1 MNENHRRALK
11 SGLLLVERCLHEIED
26 ALRSHR
32 SNSALYS
39 IRRDIGPRTETRI
52 LIAIK
57 SMLDEIGRIKKE
69 FGLSVDEESLKSRVH
84 AALAEIWVN
93 LEELRPEGMGAY
105 GRMAEEE
112 ERVLKYHILKLL
124 RIWGDLHNI
133 LDEPNLLQQD
143 RS

>member
-1 MNENHRRALK
+1 M
-11 SGLLLVERCLHEIED
+11 ERCLHEIED

-69 FGLSVDEESLKSRVH
+69 FGLSVDEESLKSRVY
-84 AALAEIWVN
+84 AALAEVWVN
-93 LEELRPEGMGAY
+93 LEELRGERMRAY
-105 GRMAEEE
+105 GWMAEEE
-112 ERVLKYHILKLL
+112 ERVLEHHILKLL
-124 RIWGDLHNI
+124 RIWDDLHNT
-133 LDEPNLLQQD
+133 LNEPDLLQRD
-143 RS
+143 HS

>member
-11 SGLLLVERCLHEIED
+11 SGLIAVERCLHQMED
-26 ALRSHR
+26 ALRLHR
-32 SNSALYS
+32 SNLVLYS
-39 IRRDIGPRTETRI
+39 IRSDISPRTRTRI
-52 LIAIK
+52 LDTIEP
-57 SMLDEIGRIKKE
+57 MLDEIRRIKEE
-69 FGLSVDEESLKSRVH
+69 FELEADEESLKSRVH

-112 ERVLKYHILKLL
+112 ERVSKYHILKLL